1 MTKHVTVT
9 LDEESLTVLDG
20 IASNMEQSREETIT
34 MALREWLAGQ
44 ADFEAQVRA
53 GIADADAGNF
63 VSHEEVERI
72 ALKYDAAR

>member
-9 LDEESLTVLDG
+9 LDDESLTVLDG
-20 IASNMEQSREETIT
+20 IAATMEQSREDTIS

-44 ADFEAQVRA
+44 ADFAAHVRA
-53 GIADADAGNF
+53 GIADANAGRF

-72 ALKYDAAR
+72 ALKYPAAP